1 MSGFSAVERIEVD
14 HQYRLSA
21 KSLHDLAP
29 DWANRL
35 RVILAKAEQAPAD
48 ATLARVM
55 VAAEIVRGIAADG
68 RSPMTVRGYAPPA
81 TLSAALREAETLGR
95 DLVPHVHP
103 PKRGLLRLF
112 RTAPPRLSRD
122 GCEAIMRCRMIG
134 AIRTTGIAA
143 RPLGQDRLS
152 FQRGRS
158 DCTGSS
164 TAGAT
169 AFRVSSRTRSSRSPI
184 AL

>member
-1 MSGFSAVERIEVD
+1 MSGFLAVEQIEVD
-14 HQYRLSA
+14 HQYRRLA

-55 VAAEIVRGIAADG
+55 VAAEIVRGIAVDG

-112 RTAPPRLSRD
+112 RTAPPRR
-122 GCEAIMRCRMIG
+122 ACRAM
-134 AIRTTGIAA
+134 AA
-143 RPLGQDRLS
+143 RQS
-152 FQRGRS
+152 
-158 DCTGSS
+158 CA
-164 TAGAT
+164 AG
-169 AFRVSSRTRSSRSPI
+169 
-184 AL
+184 